1 MKTRPLAEAR
11 NHLSAL
17 LEEVAGTHETV
28 TITRN
33 GIPAAVVVSAED
45 YESVME
51 TLALAGD
58 AEDRARL
65 AEAEGS
71 VATGDVTTA
80 EEMGRLIRAR
90 VEREG
95 EPGEE

>member
-1 MKTRPLAEAR
+1 MRTLPLAEAR

-17 LEEVAGTHETV
+17 VEEVAGTHETV

-33 GIPAAVVVSAED
+33 GVPAAVVVSAED

-65 AEAEGS
+65 AEAEWLASWMS
-71 VATGDVTTA
+71 VLTP
-80 EEMGRLIRAR
+80 R
-90 VEREG
+90 
-95 EPGEE
+95 